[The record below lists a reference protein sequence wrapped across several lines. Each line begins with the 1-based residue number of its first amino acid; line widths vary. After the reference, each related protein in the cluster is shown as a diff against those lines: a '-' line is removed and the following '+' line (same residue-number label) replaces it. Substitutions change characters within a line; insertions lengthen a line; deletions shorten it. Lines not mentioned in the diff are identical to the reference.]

1 MFKKGRTSKHFSISI
16 RTLGLRICILTLI
29 VALFLFS
36 SATSSSTAKEV
47 NKVDNLNV
55 TSSFKNGEFIPKK
68 YACEGEDISPEI
80 IVTSIPANA
89 KTIAIICDDPDA
101 PVGTFVHWVLWNFP
115 VAGTKAVIPEGLKKV
130 DKLSDGTRQGY
141 NDFGKVGYNGPCP
154 PKGHGVHHYHFKV
167 YALDTTLDIKGNV
180 KKADLE
186 KAMKGHI
193 LTQGE
198 LVGLYERK

>member
-1 MFKKGRTSKHFSISI
+1 VI
-16 RTLGLRICILTLI
+16 
-29 VALFLFS
+29 LFS
-36 SATSSSTAKEV
+36 SATSSSTTKEAS
-47 NKVDNLNV
+47 KVDSLNV

-68 YACEGEDISPEI
+68 YACEGEDISPELVI
-80 IVTSIPANA
+80 TGIPANA
-89 KTIAIICDDPDA
+89 KTLAIICDDPDA
-101 PVGTFVHWVLWNFP
+101 PVGTFVHWVVWNIP
-115 VAGTKAVIPEGLKKV
+115 VNGTKVVVAENLKKV
-130 DKLSDGTRQGY
+130 DKLPDGTRQGY

-193 LTQGE
+193 LAQGE
-198 LVGLYERK
+198 IVGLYERK